1 MAEEIAEP
9 ALSDEEVLE
18 QVEDASERA
27 RVSPLDP
34 DFLII
39 LGFAII
45 VDAIDMIIEWF
56 SILVIPKLV
65 LIIFDIV
72 TFIIIGGWIYWRTG
86 KIMQSRKDFVEGL
99 TKKSEKM
106 AKQVAKLERQLLK
119 SPIGRTLIRAS
130 LAFLGELIPYIG
142 LIPFWT
148 ISVILALRE
157 K

>member
-18 QVEDASERA
+18 QVEDASEKA